1 MRGDARPYTQEHPNQ
16 INVLGT
22 LEMWESGES
31 PFEEDLEPD
40 WEAEALAEGDR
51 RYSQMKDEGLI

>member
-1 MRGDARPYTQEHPNQ
+1 MRQCPWCGDVFPVNHDCSENQ
-16 INVLGT
+16 
-22 LEMWESGES
+22 
-31 PFEEDLEPD
+31 PDDEPD